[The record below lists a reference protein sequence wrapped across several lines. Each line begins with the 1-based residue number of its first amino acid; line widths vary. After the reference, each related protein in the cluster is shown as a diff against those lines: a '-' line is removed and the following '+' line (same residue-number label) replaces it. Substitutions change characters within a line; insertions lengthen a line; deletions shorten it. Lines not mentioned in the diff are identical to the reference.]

1 MQIAMRQ
8 PRPRAR
14 TPLVLLAAAA
24 FLDLAHCAQLVRED
38 PQGPCSCDCC
48 EVEESRDAG
57 ADGSPDQALQCAF
70 AQSGSLFREKSHA
83 GACGTLCLKGDS
95 DSILSASESGML
107 DTQRFC
113 FFECEPGQRNFNAE
127 EDGGQPKRGDPCQ
140 PLGKSEA
147 GSVEDS
153 SGNARP
159 PMEQPRVRGQFLS
172 RKVNV
177 AYAGAAPAPAPA
189 PGPAGPGGPAAGW
202 ESVSDP
208 IPEYV
213 ARFMEWA
220 EDAKKK
226 AEESAEDV
234 KAINKLADKSADAL
248 PLAINS
254 ANQAAQA
261 AQDAHDAE
269 GKVAYMLGEMRKEA
283 KKEALA
289 LVPEVLKE
297 MQGAARAQAKSE
309 GQAKAAALKSEMMGQ
324 VATAGADAMKP
335 YHEAMNRAAATSATY
350 GSAGDAAVGQ
360 SLALQMQAQA
370 LQDQARMWNIH
381 GDTSK
386 AQKLMQQ
393 SRKLM
398 NVAGSLNS
406 AANGYYGTMMS
417 VGGTLGAYEVQAG
430 QAAWHAE
437 RMLNPD
443 ALPPAPLM
451 SMR

>member
-1 MQIAMRQ
+1 
-8 PRPRAR
+8 
-14 TPLVLLAAAA
+14 
-24 FLDLAHCAQLVRED
+24 
-38 PQGPCSCDCC
+38 
-48 EVEESRDAG
+48 
-57 ADGSPDQALQCAF
+57 
-70 AQSGSLFREKSHA
+70 
-83 GACGTLCLKGDS
+83 
-95 DSILSASESGML
+95 
-107 DTQRFC
+107 
-113 FFECEPGQRNFNAE
+113 
-127 EDGGQPKRGDPCQ
+127 
-140 PLGKSEA
+140 
-147 GSVEDS
+147 
-153 SGNARP
+153 
-159 PMEQPRVRGQFLS
+159 
-172 RKVNV
+172 
-177 AYAGAAPAPAPA
+177 
-189 PGPAGPGGPAAGW
+189 
-202 ESVSDP
+202 
-208 IPEYV
+208 
-213 ARFMEWA
+213 MEWA

-309 GQAKAAALKSEMMGQ
+309 GQAKAAVLKSEMMGQ
-324 VATAGADAMKP
+324 VAAAGADAMKP
-335 YHEAMNRAAATSATY
+335 YHEAMNRAAATSAKY

-443 ALPPAPLM
+443 AVPPAPLM